1 MRGDTVPRAAGVGG
15 GGGGQPVLLR
25 RDVGS
30 GAGRQ
35 GGGGVYHRAGGGG
48 SGSGIVTRRRRR
60 PSSFPFSSADAR
72 RTHAL
77 AAAPRAIHSCGVR
90 LPSFGCVRVS
100 LVSYGNRV
108 VPWCFVSKR
117 DSFALLSKRN
127 LSILR
132 FRRARP
138 SSYIQCPRL
147 SSCVLDVAY
156 GREYC
161 SVTQRRKY

>member
-1 MRGDTVPRAAGVGG
+1 MRGDTVPRTAGVGE

-30 GAGRQ
+30 GDGRQ

-77 AAAPRAIHSCGVR
+77 AAAPRAFHSCGVR
-90 LPSFGCVRVS
+90 LPSFGCGPRQSRIVRQSRCTVVFRFETRFVRVAIKKKFINFAFS
-100 LVSYGNRV
+100 PRSTVVIYSMSPFVVVRSRCRV
-108 VPWCFVSKR
+108 
-117 DSFALLSKRN
+117 L
-127 LSILR
+127 
-132 FRRARP
+132 
-138 SSYIQCPRL
+138 
-147 SSCVLDVAY
+147 
-156 GREYC
+156 
-161 SVTQRRKY
+161 